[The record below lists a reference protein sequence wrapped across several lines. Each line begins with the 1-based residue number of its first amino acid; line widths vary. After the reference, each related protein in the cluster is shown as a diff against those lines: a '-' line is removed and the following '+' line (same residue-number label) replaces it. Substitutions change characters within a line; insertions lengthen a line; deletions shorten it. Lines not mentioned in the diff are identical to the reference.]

1 MNVVPGAISFAAFV
15 SITGGAPTAH
25 SNNHILTKALIS
37 INRCFIIYSMNEIDW
52 LQIDARAL
60 NVLVAV
66 AEEQSVT
73 AAAVRLGVTQS
84 AVSHTLDRLRAI
96 THDALFVKSGRGIVA
111 TAHALSLA
119 ERARGLLHE
128 LEQFSR
134 APKWQPASWTAT
146 VTIAANDFQRDLLLP
161 ALAARLRESAPN
173 VTLRVIPSG
182 IPSLEMLRDEHCQLV
197 ITPRP
202 PDGSDVV
209 QRQLFED
216 DYRVFYDPAMRD
228 APVTRK
234 AYLDAEHVTVV
245 YQPRRP
251 LDLDHWMAAHGIT
264 RHFRIMVPGFAGI
277 TPFLR
282 GTTLLATV
290 PGRLRTHLLAG
301 LADAKVPI
309 KCPRMPM
316 YLVWHRRYHDDP
328 AFRWLRE
335 QVLACVATLKL

>member
-1 MNVVPGAISFAAFV
+1 MGTSNVR
-15 SITGGAPTAH
+15 
-25 SNNHILTKALIS
+25 ILNKGLLS

-52 LQIDARAL
+52 LQIDARGL
-60 NVLVAV
+60 SVLVTV

-96 THDALFVKSGRGIVA
+96 TRDALFVKSGRGIVA
-111 TAHALSLA
+111 TAHALRLA
-119 ERARGLLHE
+119 DRARTLLRD

-134 APKWQPASWTAT
+134 PPVWQPATWTTT

-161 ALAARLRESAPN
+161 ALAARLRESAPG
-173 VTLRVIPSG
+173 VSLRIIPSG
-182 IPSLEMLRDEHCQLV
+182 IPSLDMLRDEQCQLV

-202 PDGSDVV
+202 PDGTDIV
-209 QRQLFED
+209 QRRLFED

-228 APVTRK
+228 APATRK
-234 AYLDAEHVTVV
+234 AYLDAEHVTVL
-245 YQPRRP
+245 YEARRP
-251 LDLDHWMAAHGIT
+251 LDLDRWMSTQGIS
-264 RHFRIMVPGFAGI
+264 RRFRIMVPGFAGI
-277 TPFLR
+277 APFLR
-282 GTTLLATV
+282 GTSLLATV
-290 PGRLRTHLLAG
+290 PGKLRKHLLAG

-328 AFRWLRE
+328 AFLWLRQ
-335 QVLACVATLKL
+335 QVLECVPGD

>member
-1 MNVVPGAISFAAFV
+1 M
-15 SITGGAPTAH
+15 
-25 SNNHILTKALIS
+25 
-37 INRCFIIYSMNEIDW
+37 YSMSEIDW

-66 AEEQSVT
+66 TEEQSVT

-84 AVSHTLDRLRAI
+84 AVSHTLDRLRTI

-111 TAHALSLA
+111 TAHARNLA
-119 ERARGLLHE
+119 ERARGLLRE

-134 APKWQPASWTAT
+134 APEWQPTAWSTT

-161 ALAARLRESAPN
+161 ALAARLRESAPR
-173 VTLRVIPSG
+173 VALRIIPSG

-202 PDGSDVV
+202 PDGSDIV
-209 QRQLFED
+209 QRRIFED
-216 DYRVFYDPAMRD
+216 DYRVFYDPTMRD
-228 APVTRK
+228 APTTRK

-245 YQPRRP
+245 YEARRP
-251 LDLDHWMAAHGIT
+251 LDLDRWLTAQGIT
-264 RHFRIMVPGFAGI
+264 RRFRIMVPGFAGI
-277 TPFLR
+277 APFLR
-282 GTTLLATV
+282 GTPLLATV
-290 PGRLRTHLLAG
+290 PGRLRAHLLAG

-309 KCPRMPM
+309 KCPKMPM
-316 YLVWHRRYHDDP
+316 YLVWHRRYHHDP

-335 QVLACVATLKL
+335 QVMACSRSLASGAN

>member
-1 MNVVPGAISFAAFV
+1 M
-15 SITGGAPTAH
+15 
-25 SNNHILTKALIS
+25 
-37 INRCFIIYSMNEIDW
+37 YSMNKIDW

-66 AEEQSVT
+66 AEEASVT

-111 TAHALSLA
+111 TAHAQRLA
-119 ERARGLLHE
+119 ERARGLLRD
-128 LEQFSR
+128 LERFSR
-134 APKWQPASWTAT
+134 PPEWQPATWTT
-146 VTIAANDFQRDLLLP
+146 VLTIAANDFQRDLLLP
-161 ALAARLRESAPN
+161 ALAAVLRQHAPN
-173 VTLRVIPSG
+173 VNLRVIPSG

-202 PDGSDVV
+202 PDGGDIV
-209 QRQLFED
+209 QRRLFEN
-216 DYRVFYDPAMRD
+216 DYRVFYDPAVRD
-228 APVTRK
+228 APTTRK

-245 YQPRRP
+245 YEPRRP
-251 LDLDHWMAAHGIT
+251 LDLDDWMVAQGIK
-264 RHFRIMVPGFAGI
+264 RRFRVTVPGFSGI
-277 TPFLR
+277 APFLR
-282 GTTLLATV
+282 GTALLATV
-290 PGRLRTHLLAG
+290 PGLLRTYPLTG

-328 AFRWLRE
+328 AFRWLRD
-335 QVLACVATLKL
+335 QVLACAAQAS

>member
-1 MNVVPGAISFAAFV
+1 M
-15 SITGGAPTAH
+15 
-25 SNNHILTKALIS
+25 
-37 INRCFIIYSMNEIDW
+37 YSMSEIDW

-66 AEEQSVT
+66 TEEQSVT

-111 TAHALSLA
+111 TAHARNLA
-119 ERARGLLHE
+119 ERARGLLRE

-134 APKWQPASWTAT
+134 APEWQPTAWSTT

-161 ALAARLRESAPN
+161 ALAARLRESAPR
-173 VTLRVIPSG
+173 VALRIIPSG

-202 PDGSDVV
+202 PDGSDIV
-209 QRQLFED
+209 QRRIFED
-216 DYRVFYDPAMRD
+216 DYRVFYDPTMRD
-228 APVTRK
+228 APTTRK

-245 YQPRRP
+245 YEARRP
-251 LDLDHWMAAHGIT
+251 LDLDRWLTAQGIT
-264 RHFRIMVPGFAGI
+264 RRFRIMVPGFAGI
-277 TPFLR
+277 APFLR
-282 GTTLLATV
+282 GTPLLATV
-290 PGRLRTHLLAG
+290 PGRLRAHLLAG

-309 KCPRMPM
+309 KCPKMPM
-316 YLVWHRRYHDDP
+316 YLVWHRRYHHDP

-335 QVLACVATLKL
+335 QVMACSRSLASGAN

>member
-1 MNVVPGAISFAAFV
+1 
-15 SITGGAPTAH
+15 
-25 SNNHILTKALIS
+25 
-37 INRCFIIYSMNEIDW
+37 
-52 LQIDARAL
+52 
-60 NVLVAV
+60 
-66 AEEQSVT
+66 
-73 AAAVRLGVTQS
+73 
-84 AVSHTLDRLRAI
+84 
-96 THDALFVKSGRGIVA
+96 
-111 TAHALSLA
+111 
-119 ERARGLLHE
+119 
-128 LEQFSR
+128 
-134 APKWQPASWTAT
+134 
-146 VTIAANDFQRDLLLP
+146 LLP

-182 IPSLEMLRDEHCQLV
+182 IPSLEMLRDELCQLV

-264 RHFRIMVPGFAGI
+264 RQFRIMVPGFAGI

>member
-1 MNVVPGAISFAAFV
+1 M
-15 SITGGAPTAH
+15 
-25 SNNHILTKALIS
+25 
-37 INRCFIIYSMNEIDW
+37 YSMNEIDW

-66 AEEQSVT
+66 AEEESVT

-96 THDALFVKSGRGIVA
+96 THDALFVKSGRSIVA
-111 TAHALSLA
+111 TAHACNLA
-119 ERARGLLHE
+119 QRARGLLRE

-134 APKWQPASWTAT
+134 APDWTPAAWTAT

-161 ALAARLRESAPN
+161 ALAVKLRENAPG

-182 IPSLEMLRDEHCQLV
+182 IPSLDMLRDEHCQLV

-202 PDGSDVV
+202 PDGSDIV
-209 QRQLFED
+209 QRRLFED

-228 APVTRK
+228 APTTRK
-234 AYLDAEHVTVV
+234 VYLDAEHVTVV
-245 YQPRRP
+245 YEPRRP
-251 LDLDHWMAAHGIT
+251 LDLDRWMTAQGIS
-264 RHFRIMVPGFAGI
+264 RRFRIMVPGFAGI
-277 TPFLR
+277 APFLR
-282 GTTLLATV
+282 GTSLLATV
-290 PGRLRTHLLAG
+290 PGQLRSHLLAG

-335 QVLACVATLKL
+335 QVLACIPTR

>member
-1 MNVVPGAISFAAFV
+1 M
-15 SITGGAPTAH
+15 
-25 SNNHILTKALIS
+25 
-37 INRCFIIYSMNEIDW
+37 YSMSEIDW

-66 AEEQSVT
+66 TEEQSVT

-84 AVSHTLDRLRAI
+84 AVSHTLDRLRTI

-111 TAHALSLA
+111 TAHARNLA
-119 ERARGLLHE
+119 ERARGLLRE

-134 APKWQPASWTAT
+134 APEWQPTAWSTT

-161 ALAARLRESAPN
+161 ALAARLRESAPR
-173 VTLRVIPSG
+173 VALRIIPSG

-202 PDGSDVV
+202 PDGSDIV
-209 QRQLFED
+209 QRRIFED
-216 DYRVFYDPAMRD
+216 DYRVFYDPTMRE
-228 APVTRK
+228 APTTRK

-245 YQPRRP
+245 YEARRP
-251 LDLDHWMAAHGIT
+251 LDLDRWLTAQGIT
-264 RHFRIMVPGFAGI
+264 RRFRIMVPGFAGI
-277 TPFLR
+277 APFLR
-282 GTTLLATV
+282 GTPLLATV
-290 PGRLRTHLLAG
+290 PGRLRAHLLAG

-309 KCPRMPM
+309 KCPKMPM
-316 YLVWHRRYHDDP
+316 YLVWHRRYHHDP

-335 QVLACVATLKL
+335 QVMACSRSLASGAN